1 MGETEEETMSNGTM
15 EGALDSVSSQVSE
28 AFDRLT
34 RLQEEL
40 RARLQTVTERER
52 TAEETTRA
60 LDELAKHL
68 EGREKDLQE
77 TDARLDAR
85 RGELD
90 QRHAE
95 IEDAHR
101 QREARFAERE
111 TALLERETKC
121 EKIEVDC
128 KERSAS
134 LDERE
139 SRLSRRQDVVDA
151 FQEMLAQMHNA
162 LDTLA
167 PDNIITALD
176 AGAAYEDCVKN
187 SRDAEGGSRSD
198 TEEPPAKDP
207 IALTPQEQAR
217 FFAQRDSGKSDAEI
231 LAEIYE
237 ARTAARNGAAA

>member
-1 MGETEEETMSNGTM
+1 MSNGTM

-34 RLQEEL
+34 CLQEEL
-40 RARLQTVTERER
+40 RARLQSVSEREHS
-52 TAEETTRA
+52 AEETTQA
-60 LDELAKHL
+60 LDELAKRL
-68 EGREKDLQE
+68 EAREKELQE
-77 TDARLDAR
+77 IASGLAVRS
-85 RGELD
+85 GELD
-90 QRHAE
+90 HRHTE

-101 QREARFAERE
+101 KKEATFAERE
-111 TALLERETKC
+111 AALLERETKC
-121 EKIEVDC
+121 ERIEADC

-162 LDTLA
+162 LETLA
-167 PDNIITALD
+167 PEHIIAALD
-176 AGAAYEDCVKN
+176 AGAAYEDGAKN
-187 SRDAEGGSRSD
+187 DRAAESGSRAD

-207 IALTPQEQAR
+207 VALTPQEQAR
-217 FFAQRDSGKSDAEI
+217 FFAQRDAGKSDAEI

-237 ARTAARNGAAA
+237 ARAAARNGAAA